1 MFHQPKVELQE
12 IIERERERERERE
25 NVRNNN
31 KFIEIRWEKRVKR
44 YSNTHQIIIVMLCN
58 RITLYSYILSLQCN
72 KITSIK
78 SNKRKK
84 DNNLKIEN

>member
-12 IIERERERERERE
+12 IIEREREGERERERE

-58 RITLYSYILSLQCN
+58 RKTLYSNMLSL
-72 KITSIK
+72 
-78 SNKRKK
+78 
-84 DNNLKIEN
+84 